1 MKLATVTQA
10 KNGLSALLDRVK
22 AGESIVITERG
33 RPIARIEPM
42 TATGDADGRLDR
54 LERAG
59 ILRRGLAP
67 PPIDLMREPPPKLT
81 GGASI
86 IDAVLEERE
95 SGW

>member
-42 TATGDADGRLDR
+42 TATSDADGRLDR